1 MARILERIIY
11 SNNLQGGVYV
21 EPFAGGAG
29 AGLMLLAGG
38 HVDRVIINDADKAI
52 VAFWRSVMDE
62 TEEFIERIRDVPLSI
77 SEWERQRAIY
87 RKPGRCRRLDLGFS
101 AFYLNRCNRSGII
114 MNAGPIGG
122 LKQDGEWKIDARFNR
137 DGLVKRIEDIA
148 SYCDRITVLNDD
160 AVALVEKMPDLVK
173 GEKAFVYADPPY
185 YLKGRGLYMSHYHD
199 ADHAEFSAAIAG
211 MDKVSWAMTYDDHPR
226 IRELYANHQ
235 IIGFNLR
242 YSAHAASTEGGEVL
256 IAPHRVEVSAEVRS
270 ELTLLARNL
279 ELKN

>member
-1 MARILERIIY
+1 MAGILEEIIY

-52 VAFWRSVMDE
+52 VAFWKSVMHE
-62 TEEFIERIRDVPLSI
+62 AEEFVERIREVPLTI
-77 SEWERQRAIY
+77 DEWERQRAIY

-122 LKQDGEWKIDARFNR
+122 VKQAGEWKIDARFNR
-137 DGLVKRIEDIA
+137 DGLVKRIEDIS
-148 SYCDRITVLNDD
+148 SYCDRITVLNED
-160 AVALVEKMPDLVK
+160 AVALIERMPDLVE

-185 YLKGRGLYMSHYHD
+185 YLKGRELYMSHYDD
-199 ADHAEFSAAIAG
+199 ADHAEFAGAITQ
-211 MDKVSWAMTYDDHPR
+211 MDEVSWAMTYDDHPR
-226 IRELYANHQ
+226 IRELYATHQ
-235 IIGFNLR
+235 AVGFNLR

-256 IAPHRVEVSAEVRS
+256 IAPHGVGISDQVRS
-270 ELTLLARNL
+270 ALTLLARNAD
-279 ELKN
+279 LKN